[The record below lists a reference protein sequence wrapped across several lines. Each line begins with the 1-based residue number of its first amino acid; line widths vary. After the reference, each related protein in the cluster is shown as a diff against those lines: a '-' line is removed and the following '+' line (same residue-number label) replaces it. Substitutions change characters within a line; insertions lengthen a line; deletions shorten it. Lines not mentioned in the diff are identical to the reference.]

1 MLETYKSK
9 YIIDNGSHIVAEKG
23 ETPNSTL
30 QNDYKSY
37 PPRPHRLPRREAFP
51 LSGKFVSR
59 GRNFRPGS
67 DYSRRDTINSQFEN
81 LNQPNQ
87 PAGFG
92 TSGSGGE
99 GDASSVTRWLR
110 PATRG
115 GDWELTGT
123 VLP

>member
-1 MLETYKSK
+1 VPGTYEAK

-30 QNDYKSY
+30 QNDYKSF
-37 PPRPHRLPRREAFP
+37 PPRRLPRREAFP

-87 PAGFG
+87 PAASGPAVAAVKG
-92 TSGSGGE
+92 T
-99 GDASSVTRWLR
+99 LR
-110 PATRG
+110 R
-115 GDWELTGT
+115 
-123 VLP
+123 